1 MQIHPILL
9 LVFAVT
15 IGSFGCE
22 RRTVIVETRPAE
34 PVAEP
39 IARTETLETI
49 KLASALDTFER
60 NPSAENSADV
70 KKAFADLEGEIAELE
85 ARVAKTSGGDRDEA
99 ALKLRNLQSY
109 HDAEKLRFTKAQALS
124 RVDATTSPDLPV
136 RTDREAVEDGARR
149 TGDSLEDA
157 AKKVGSAVKDAADK
171 AGDALKDA
179 VR

>member
-1 MQIHPILL
+1 MQIHPLL
-9 LVFAVT
+9 LVAFAIT

-22 RRTVIVETRPAE
+22 RRTVVVETRPAE

-39 IARTETLETI
+39 IARTETLETT

-60 NPSAENSADV
+60 NPTAENSAEV
-70 KKAFADLEGEIAELE
+70 KEAFANLEGEIAELE
-85 ARVAKTSGGDRDEA
+85 ARVVKTSGGDRDEA

-109 HDAEKLRFTKAQALS
+109 RDAERLRFTKAQALS
-124 RVDATTSPDLPV
+124 GVDATASPDLPP
-136 RTDREAVEDGARR
+136 RRDGEAVKDGARKA
-149 TGDSLEDA
+149 GESLEDA
-157 AKKVGSAVKDAADK
+157 AKKTGSIVKDVAEK